1 MMQRSTA
8 LDHADAND
16 QLSTSPNPDRSNVKS
31 KIQLFH
37 EKSQSLD
44 LDSQRPDYHKS
55 NAKLLNQDCY
65 NRVRQKSL
73 QKSDSEESSEE
84 KRVRIEVKKLNQWL
98 MQKSMEHKESEG
110 GRNNPR
116 SKPKRKLLR
125 SSTVT
130 DEKTL
135 LPQSAFQ
142 SFDWSGRVRSIEDEI
157 NKLTIEADVHH
168 EKRYESKANNDDSQ
182 TESDLLLEAKLIRTD
197 GKLAKLASID
207 ELLEYEQG
215 EKGVTSSTR

>member
-8 LDHADAND
+8 IDHSDAND
-16 QLSTSPNPDRSNVKS
+16 QMSTTLNADRSNVKS
-31 KIQLFH
+31 KIRLFH

-55 NAKLLNQDCY
+55 NAKLINQDCY

-73 QKSDSEESSEE
+73 QKSDSEESLEE
-84 KRVRIEVKKLNQWL
+84 KKVRIEVKKLNQWL
-98 MQKSMEHKESEG
+98 MQKSMENKESE
-110 GRNNPR
+110 RLVSNER
-116 SKPKRKLLR
+116 RKPKRKLLR

-130 DEKTL
+130 EEKTL

-142 SFDWSGRVRSIEDEI
+142 SFDLSGRVRSIEDEI
-157 NKLTIEADVHH
+157 NKLTIEADIHH
-168 EKRYESKANNDDSQ
+168 EKMYESKTNNNDSQ
-182 TESDLLLEAKLIRTD
+182 NESDLLLEAKLIRTD

-207 ELLEYEQG
+207 ELIEYEQG
-215 EKGVTSSTR
+215 EKGVKSST